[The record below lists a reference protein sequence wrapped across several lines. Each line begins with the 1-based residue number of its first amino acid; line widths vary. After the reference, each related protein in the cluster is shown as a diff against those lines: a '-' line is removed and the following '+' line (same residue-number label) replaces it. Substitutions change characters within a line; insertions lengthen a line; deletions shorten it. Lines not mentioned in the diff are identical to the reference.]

1 MDNEKLEYYS
11 KGYYLHRLYLIENPL
26 IQNYSTQDELNKAKG
41 VVDDL
46 IKSLRAKE
54 DKALK
59 NLSAAFLGNE
69 NASPENGMKILQDF
83 VVGDGKDLLN
93 TIIGAFINL
102 PHDEETNKYILNNP
116 AEKDRIIQETL
127 DALDNKFTINKNDF
141 IKTTSKWRDTLEKSL
156 QEINFQSKSGDLIKD
171 RPVAALEGEF
181 FERIVPEYFNLK
193 FQEQL
198 SKRQKDLDKY
208 IMLDAE
214 FTGQNSVENANLA
227 LSKKQPFDV
236 NIKFTYDDII
246 EELPMQIKT
255 KPMSIAKEFNL
266 YTHMNL
272 VNLLSNSLDDGQRDA
287 LQTAIINQHFWSQGW
302 YRNRVETAAAHNGYD
317 IGFAGRGHPT
327 AIERLDTNSAIGPLK
342 GVIPLM
348 RYAIIYNLITGIN
361 NMTDQLIYIIVGKD
375 KTSAVLRSSEIIE
388 DVLNDVMQLGISG
401 HAVGKRVSKKDEN
414 LMVPDFTDGTI
425 ESDFANKRK
434 RSVWYSAI
442 EPKMKTMMNRIAITA
457 TLNYVVKD

>member
-1 MDNEKLEYYS
+1 MDNEQLEYYS
-11 KGYYLHRLYLIENPL
+11 KGYYLHRLYLAENPL
-26 IQNYSTQDELNKAKG
+26 IKSYSTQDELNKAKG
-41 VVDDL
+41 IIDDL

-54 DKALK
+54 DRALK
-59 NLSAAFLGNE
+59 NLASAFLGNE

-83 VVGDGKDLLN
+83 VTGDGKDLLN
-93 TIIGAFINL
+93 TIIGAFIDL
-102 PHDEETNKYILNNP
+102 PHDEETNKYILNSQE
-116 AEKDRIIQETL
+116 EKDKIIKKTL
-127 DALDNKFTINKNDF
+127 DALDNKFSIDKSSFNKA
-141 IKTTSKWRDTLEKSL
+141 TSQWRNNLEKAL
-156 QEINFQSKSGDLIKD
+156 QEIDFQNKNGELIKD

-198 SKRQKDLDKY
+198 NKRQKDLEKY

-227 LSKKQPFDV
+227 LGKKQPFDI
-236 NIKFTYDDII
+236 NIKFSYDDIV
-246 EELPMQIKT
+246 EELPMQIKA
-255 KPMSIAKEFNL
+255 KPMSTKKEFNL

-272 VNLLSNSLDDGQRDA
+272 VNLLNNSLDSGQKDA

-302 YRNRVETAAAHNGYD
+302 YRNRVESAAATNGYD
-317 IGFAGRGHPT
+317 LKYMGRGHPT

-361 NMTDQLIYIIVGKD
+361 NMTDQLIYIIVGKG

-388 DVLNDVMQLGISG
+388 DVINDVMQLGISG
-401 HAVGKRVSKKDEN
+401 HAVGKRVSKKDDKI
-414 LMVPDFTDGTI
+414 MVPDFTDGTI

-434 RSVWYSAI
+434 RPVWYDAI
-442 EPKMKTMMNRIAITA
+442 EPKMKTMMNKIAITA